1 MPADVTIILMPKW
14 DSREP
19 SCATAYV
26 CQTARSLGCRVQY
39 LDYNIHLFDLCRRLG
54 LGEFWTESRYH
65 QAWLQGDM
73 RFLSAFLDVEEIEGD
88 VVGFS
93 LTATNRELTLMMARR
108 VRERF
113 PRKKI
118 LFGGYAVYYESDLH
132 GIDPSLADAI
142 CKGEGEHTLRDVL
155 ARGCQNLEEVPGLY
169 LPRGDGWR
177 LTSPRP
183 LAANLD
189 EIPWPTFEETDLP
202 LYEVPDLPLMG
213 SRGCI
218 GRCVF
223 CNDRHRTPGF
233 RTRSAAHQVDE
244 LAWLKERYDTDF
256 FIYNDPLMNGSVR
269 ALEMKADEIL
279 RRGIDVR
286 YGGNLMAHRGMRPE
300 LFKKLRKSGLTVAIV
315 GLESGCTHTLRR
327 MNKYHTAESGAA
339 FIRACHDA
347 GIRTELNIILGFP
360 PETEEHF
367 QETLR
372 FMRDNRDHID
382 CVVSATTFQVG
393 NSDMWWRRNE
403 FDIEM
408 ADGAPTY
415 DWRTRDGRNTFEM
428 RVDRLR
434 RFTGEMAELGLL
446 PGRTDMELEQKSP
459 ETGRRFLK
467 AYAAA
472 LGEDSP
478 LTDGERRDASR
489 KRRRARAE
497 IRRVELLKACRNLG
511 VLDQLLWIKEAIRGG
526 GAR

>member
-1 MPADVTIILMPKW
+1 MSADVTIVLMPKW

-26 CQTARSLGCRVQY
+26 CQYARSLGRRVQY
-39 LDYNIHLFDLCRRLG
+39 LDYNIRLFDLCGRLG

-65 QAWLQGDM
+65 QAWLHGDM
-73 RFLSAFLDVEEIEGD
+73 RFLSAFVDVEEIEGD

-93 LTATNRELTLMMARR
+93 LTATNRELTLMTARR
-108 VRERF
+108 IRERF

-118 LFGGYAVYYESDLH
+118 IFGGYAVYYESDLR

-142 CKGEGEHTLRDVL
+142 CRGEGEHTLREVL
-155 ARGCQNLEEVPGLY
+155 ARDFRNLEEVPGLY
-169 LPRGDGWR
+169 LPHGAGWR
-177 LTSPRP
+177 LTAPRP
-183 LAANLD
+183 LSENLD

-233 RTRSAAHQVDE
+233 RTRSAAHQADE

-269 ALEMKADEIL
+269 ALEEKADEIL
-279 RRGIDVR
+279 RRGIRVK
-286 YGGNLMAHRGMRPE
+286 YGGNLMAHRGMKPE
-300 LFKKLRKSGLTVAIV
+300 LFRKLRRSGLTVAIV
-315 GLESGCTHTLRR
+315 GLESGSTHTLRG

-339 FIRACHDA
+339 FIRECHNA
-347 GIRTELNIILGFP
+347 GIRVELNIILGFP
-360 PETEEHF
+360 TETEEHF

-372 FMRDNRDHID
+372 FMRDNRDCID

-393 NSDMWWRRNE
+393 NSDMWRRRGE
-403 FDIEM
+403 FGIEM
-408 ADGAPTY
+408 AEGASTF
-415 DWRTRDGRNTFEM
+415 DWRTRDGGNTFEI
-428 RVDRLR
+428 RADRLR
-434 RFTGEMAELGLL
+434 RFTEEMAGMGLA
-446 PGRTDMELEQKSP
+446 PGRTDREIEQKSP
-459 ETGRRFLK
+459 ETGTRFLK

-472 LGEDSP
+472 LEEGGP
-478 LTDGERRDASR
+478 LFAGERAGADDRQ
-489 KRRRARAE
+489 RRARAE
-497 IRRVELLKACRNLG
+497 IRRVHLLKACRKLG
-511 VLDQLLWIKEAIRGG
+511 LLDPLLRVKGALRGG
-526 GAR
+526 GA